1 MKKFRKCISLIAAA
15 AILALLPNANALQ
28 ASAAPAKTIYIR
40 FDTDLHEWRMQIG
53 SWNDGDAGLELHY
66 LNNGNDSQKALDG
79 DTLVVLP
86 NTPDA
91 EPDEDGKMPKQQT
104 GNVDLKVNAR
114 LGNLTVNRTNVVISA
129 NGIDECHVQGDSTAA
144 ISGNVTN
151 AYVYDNAACTFNND
165 VTNLRL
171 IATVE
176 NTVDTNVSVGG
187 TVAYASTANGGGVL
201 KEYYNFAA
209 GSFYFDKNS
218 GLMTDTSQ
226 YSTTGNGPA
235 AAPQTPAQTTTQTT
249 PSQTQNKAPASSG
262 EYDDVPKT
270 GENNLMVWLFSG
282 MMILSAM
289 CAGGCLLVRKCRYQ
303 R

>member
-15 AILALLPNANALQ
+15 ALLALLPNANAMQ

-40 FDTDLHEWRMQIG
+40 FDTDLHEWRMQVG
-53 SWNDGDAGLELHY
+53 SWNDGDAGLELYY
-66 LNNGNDSQKALDG
+66 LNNGSDSQKALDG

-91 EPDEDGKMPKQQT
+91 ERDEDGKMPKQQT
-104 GNVDLKVNAR
+104 GNVNLTVNAR

-129 NGIDECHVQGDSTAA
+129 TSIDECHVHGDSAAA

-151 AYVYDNAACTFNND
+151 AYVYDNAACTFNNN

-187 TVAYASTANGGGVL
+187 TVAYASTANGGGIL
-201 KEYYNFAA
+201 NEYYNFAA
-209 GSFYFDKNS
+209 GSFYFDTYS
-218 GLMTDTSQ
+218 GLMTDPSQ

-235 AAPQTPAQTTTQTT
+235 AAPQTAQTAA
-249 PSQTQNKAPASSG
+249 PSQGQATSSSSSG

-270 GENNLMVWLFSG
+270 GESNLLIWLFAG
-282 MMILSAM
+282 MTILSAM
-289 CAGGCLLVRKCRYQ
+289 CAGGCLVVRKSR
-303 R
+303 

>member
-1 MKKFRKCISLIAAA
+1 MKKFRKCISLLAAA

-28 ASAAPAKTIYIR
+28 ASAAPAKTIYMR
-40 FDTDLHEWRMQIG
+40 FDTDLNEWRIQVG
-53 SWNDGDAGLELHY
+53 SWDDGDAGLELYY

-86 NTPDA
+86 NTPEA
-91 EPDEDGKMPKQQT
+91 EPDEDGNRPKQQT
-104 GNVDLKVNAR
+104 GNKDVTVNAR

-129 NGIDECHVQGDSTAA
+129 NGIDECHVQGDSAAA

-151 AYVYDNAACTFNND
+151 AYVYDNAACTFNNN

-187 TVAYASTANGGGVL
+187 TVAYASTANGG
-201 KEYYNFAA
+201 
-209 GSFYFDKNS
+209 
-218 GLMTDTSQ
+218 LMTDTSQ
-226 YSTTGNGPA
+226 YSTTGSGPA
-235 AAPQTPAQTTTQTT
+235 AAPQTPAQTTPAQ
-249 PSQTQNKAPASSG
+249 SQNKAPASSG

-270 GENNLMVWLFSG
+270 GESNLLVWLFSG
-282 MMILSAM
+282 MLLLSAM
-289 CAGGCLLVRKCRYQ
+289 FAGGCFLVRR
-303 R
+303 RR

>member
-15 AILALLPNANALQ
+15 ALLALLPNANAMQ

-40 FDTDLHEWRMQIG
+40 FDTDLHEWRMQTD
-53 SWNDGDAGLELHY
+53 SWEDGDAGLEIYY
-66 LNNGNDSQKALDG
+66 LNNGSDSQKALDG

-86 NTPDA
+86 NTP
-91 EPDEDGKMPKQQT
+91 ETDEEGNKPAQQT

-114 LGNLTVNRTNVVISA
+114 LGNLTVNHANVVISA
-129 NGIDECHVQGDSTAA
+129 TSIDECHVQSGSYAA

-151 AYVYDNAACTFNND
+151 AYVYDDAACTFHDN

-176 NTVDTNVSVGG
+176 NTVDTNVTVGG

-201 KEYYNFAA
+201 NEYYNFAA
-209 GSFYFDKNS
+209 GSFYFDQHS
-218 GLMTDTSQ
+218 GLMTDPSQ

-235 AAPQTPAQTTTQTT
+235 AAAQAPAQTAAASQPQT
-249 PSQTQNKAPASSG
+249 SASSG

-270 GENNLMVWLFSG
+270 GENNLWVWLFAG
-282 MMILSAM
+282 MTMLSAM
-289 CAGGCLLVRKCRYQ
+289 CAGGCLLTRKYNK
-303 R
+303 

>member
-1 MKKFRKCISLIAAA
+1 M
-15 AILALLPNANALQ
+15 
-28 ASAAPAKTIYIR
+28 T
-40 FDTDLHEWRMQIG
+40 
-53 SWNDGDAGLELHY
+53 
-66 LNNGNDSQKALDG
+66 
-79 DTLVVLP
+79 
-86 NTPDA
+86 
-91 EPDEDGKMPKQQT
+91 
-104 GNVDLKVNAR
+104 VNAR

-129 NGIDECHVQGDSTAA
+129 NGIDECHVQGDSAAA

-151 AYVYDNAACTFNND
+151 AYVYDNAACTFNNN

-226 YSTTGNGPA
+226 YSTTGSGPA
-235 AAPQTPAQTTTQTT
+235 AAPQTPAQTTPAQ
-249 PSQTQNKAPASSG
+249 SQNKAPASSG

-270 GENNLMVWLFSG
+270 GESNLLVWLFSG
-282 MMILSAM
+282 MLLLSAM
-289 CAGGCLLVRKCRYQ
+289 FAGGCFLVRR
-303 R
+303 RR

>member
-15 AILALLPNANALQ
+15 ALLALLPNANALQ

-40 FDTDLHEWRMQIG
+40 YDTDLHEWRMQIE
-53 SWNDGDAGLELHY
+53 SWEEGDAGLELYY
-66 LNNGNDSQKALDG
+66 LNNGSNSQKALDG

-86 NTPDA
+86 NTP
-91 EPDEDGKMPKQQT
+91 ETDEEGKKPKQQT
-104 GNVDLKVNAR
+104 GNVDIKVNAR
-114 LGNLTVNRTNVVISA
+114 LGNLTVNHTNVVIAATS
-129 NGIDECHVQGDSTAA
+129 IDECHVQGGSVAA

-151 AYVYDNAACTFNND
+151 AYVYDDAACTFNNN

-176 NTVDTNVSVGG
+176 NTVDTNVSVVG
-187 TVAYASTANGGGVL
+187 TVAYASTANGGGIL

-209 GSFYFDKNS
+209 GSFYFDTYS
-218 GLMTDTSQ
+218 GLMTDPNL

-235 AAPQTPAQTTTQTT
+235 AAPQTPAQTAAPSQSQTT
-249 PSQTQNKAPASSG
+249 SSSSSG

-270 GENNLMVWLFSG
+270 GESNLMIWLFAG
-282 MMILSAM
+282 MTILSAM
-289 CAGGCLLVRKCRYQ
+289 CAGGCFVVRKSRKE
-303 R
+303 